1 MRKNEKLAKVFEMEA
16 ELAECLLDVM
26 EKKKDAIVRMQSDAL
41 ADAVRREEELLE
53 PLAELEQERVRIVRN
68 IRIPKAQRTGKTE
81 EPERILDLVLG
92 TLPEDEAAELSSCAS
107 RLREAITRIA
117 NVNEQ
122 NKILLS
128 HSRQFVR
135 ETLRILTDN
144 YRRQLVDQKV

>member
-1 MRKNEKLAKVFEMEA
+1 MRKNEKLVKVFDMEA
-16 ELAECLLDVM
+16 ELAERLLEVM
-26 EKKKDAIVRMQSDAL
+26 ETKKDAIVHMRHDML

-53 PLAELEQERVRIVRN
+53 PLAELEQERAKI
-68 IRIPKAQRTGKTE
+68 IREIRLPRTAMPDGTDQTE
-81 EPERILDLVLG
+81 RRLDLLLNA
-92 TLPEDEAAELSSCAS
+92 LPPGEAADLSACAS
-107 RLREAITRIA
+107 RLRDAITRIM
-117 NVNEQ
+117 NTNEQ